1 MMTTSHPTSDGFRF
15 FYVDDSGSPNDGY
28 ILYSWIEVTPG
39 CWQAGL
45 RHWLDLRKSLYATYS
60 VPPSTELHA
69 TKLIGGRDNPA
80 IAGNLNDSKALRR
93 DLVEEALEAI
103 GQNSYIKIGSVYR
116 LTTARGRAYY
126 DERADVYGE
135 LVEHL
140 DRRLTA
146 ADEYATIFMD
156 GDGSD
161 QSYFQR
167 HRDLPLATR
176 RILEDPLFQLSHVSQ
191 WVQMADLVA
200 WTTYQSLNQHPGKP
214 FAWSWYDDY
223 LQRADING
231 SPLIV

>member
-1 MMTTSHPTSDGFRF
+1 MSAAHPASDGFRL

-28 ILYSWIEVTPG
+28 IVYSWIEVTPG

-45 RHWLDLRKSLYATYS
+45 RQWLDLRKRLYANYS

-69 TKLIGGRDNPA
+69 TRLIGGRDAPA
-80 IAGNLNDSKALRR
+80 IAGNLNNSKALRR
-93 DLVEEALEAI
+93 SLVQDALGAI
-103 GQNSYIKIGSVYR
+103 GQNDQIALGTVCRHTSS
-116 LTTARGRAYY
+116 RGRDYY
-126 DERADVYGE
+126 DERGTVYGE
-135 LVEHL
+135 LTDHL
-140 DRRLTA
+140 NGRLTA
-146 ADEYATIFMD
+146 ADEYGVIFMD

-200 WTTYQSLNQHPGKP
+200 WTTYQALNRHPGKP
-214 FAWSWYDDY
+214 FAWTWYDDY
-223 LQRADING
+223 LRQSDING
-231 SPLIV
+231 APLRL